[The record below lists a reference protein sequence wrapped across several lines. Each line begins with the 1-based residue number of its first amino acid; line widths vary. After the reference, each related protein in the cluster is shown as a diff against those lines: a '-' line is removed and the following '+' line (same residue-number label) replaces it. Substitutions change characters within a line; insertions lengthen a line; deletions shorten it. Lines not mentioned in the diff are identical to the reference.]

1 MLTSVSSQDLNSK
14 VVGIN
19 SELLGKIAD
28 LRSEMIKRVAD
39 LHNTINEQIIR
50 KASNEEVRSMLE
62 EKADL
67 N

>member
-14 VVGIN
+14 VVGIY

-39 LHNTINEQIIR
+39 LHNTVNE
-50 KASNEEVRSMLE
+50 
-62 EKADL
+62 
-67 N
+67 

>member
-28 LRSEMIKRVAD
+28 LRSEI
-39 LHNTINEQIIR
+39 
-50 KASNEEVRSMLE
+50 E